1 MTQPEFELMP
11 MGFVKKYGSYLTNLR
26 RYDREFHMEENKG
39 IKNYWEQVKFMKKL
53 QTDEEKAQML
63 KEFKRAYEPDIV
75 TMADMERECGDYM
88 FRQPRVK
95 PDELSYN
102 FEQYGRFTKMLG

>member
-1 MTQPEFELMP
+1 
-11 MGFVKKYGSYLTNLR
+11 
-26 RYDREFHMEENKG
+26 
-39 IKNYWEQVKFMKKL
+39 
-53 QTDEEKAQML
+53 ML

-75 TMADMERECGDYM
+75 TMADMERERGDYM